1 MIQEIINWGL
11 VLGVLMGK
19 GELRW
24 LGQFPDEKTCT
35 QPLETKRD
43 EYKLRWGVNI

>member
-1 MIQEIINWGL
+1 MIQEMINWGL

-24 LGQFPDEKTCT
+24 LGQFPDEKICT